1 MRHSEGMV
9 ALAPSLLSASFATL
23 GETVA
28 AFEKAERAAR
38 PDLLHFDL
46 MDGHFVPNLTFGT
59 KVMQDLR
66 GLTSVPFDTHLM
78 VENPERY
85 IEACAAAKV
94 ERVTIHAEATRH
106 LPRLLAQIRDEGM
119 LAGVALNPATSLES
133 LRWVK
138 EDLQFL
144 LVMGV
149 NPGFG
154 GQAFLPQTIEK
165 VAAAREMLPQTCVIG
180 VDGGVGTDN
189 AAELVRAGAAMLVA
203 GSSLFDGGEPLE
215 ALQTLRKAVKFTE
228 S

>member
-1 MRHSEGMV
+1 MV

-28 AFEKAERAAR
+28 AFEDAEPAAR

-66 GLTSVPFDTHLM
+66 ELSTIPFDAHLM
-78 VENPERY
+78 VENPEHY
-85 IEACAAAKV
+85 IDLCAAASV
-94 ERVTIHAEATRH
+94 ERVTVHTEATH
-106 LPRLLAQIRDEGM
+106 QLPRLLAQIRKQGM
-119 LAGVALNPATSLES
+119 VAGVALNPATSLET
-133 LRWVK
+133 LRWVG

-149 NPGFG
+149 DPGFS
-154 GQAFLPQTIEK
+154 GQHFLPQTIEK
-165 VAAAREMLPQTCVIG
+165 VAAARANLPKTCTIG
-180 VDGGVGTDN
+180 VDGGVDANN
-189 AAELVRAGAAMLVA
+189 AVDLVRAGAAMLVA
-203 GSSLFDGGEPLE
+203 GSSLFDGGNPLE
-215 ALQTLRKAVKFTE
+215 TLKALRNAVKAGE